1 MYSPKLYQPTVE
13 EDSWYLQYQIE
24 MMHLDWQEEPP
35 ISYQSPMAK
44 FKQHIEE
51 DRNDDRQFQNLASTG

>member
-1 MYSPKLYQPTVE
+1 MTYSPKLYQPTVE

-24 MMHLDWQEEPP
+24 MMHLEWEEQPP

-51 DRNDDRQFQNLASTG
+51 DRNNDK